1 MAYKKPKLN
10 QKVYIIFADEI
21 YYEKVEYIGEEDF
34 LYDDVYHRFYEDY
47 NETWATSFEQ
57 AKAILRRKYNIKKL
71 KLEHH
76 TSCGEW
82 WRIANEQEKN

>member
-10 QKVYIIFADEI
+10 QKVYIIYNDEI
-21 YYEKVEYIGEEDF
+21 YYEKVEYLGEEDF
-34 LYDDVYHRFYEDY
+34 LYDRNYPRFYEDY

-57 AKAILRRKYNIKKL
+57 AKAILRRNYDIKKL

-76 TSCGEW
+76 TSFGSEW
-82 WRIANEQEKN
+82 WSMANE